1 MDSATTSSMTEGA
14 DDGVKGAVTSGPA
27 QAVPSRRTAILRSAV
42 VVGILVVVFG
52 LILPRFIDYQ
62 EVLDAFRSLTFLQ
75 VVQMTALASVAWVI
89 AGVPFAVLIEGLS
102 VARGTASYLILSG
115 IGASIPLGP
124 WNMGILWVVVRSW
137 GIRVQPATSG
147 IALYGVTNQLARL
160 AMPLLA
166 VIVLAAVGARPAG
179 GGAAVVIT
187 AISTVVLVVAVTL
200 MVAILRSDRAAD
212 WLGGAGQRIATW
224 VFGRLNRA
232 ERPDVDGAI
241 HRFRDQLGG
250 VMRRR
255 GLAGLLAAII
265 AQVTWCVVLIV
276 ALRIV
281 GVTEDILTAAE
292 VFAVYALVTVITIIP
307 MSPGGA
313 GIPELLYIAGM
324 SAIAG
329 PQYESLIAA
338 GVFLFRLY
346 QWFLPIPIAWVLL
359 KLARRGRSMLPST
372 AELRSYA
379 VDDAPVNQSAAA
391 AT

>member
-1 MDSATTSSMTEGA
+1 M
-14 DDGVKGAVTSGPA
+14 
-27 QAVPSRRTAILRSAV
+27 
-42 VVGILVVVFG
+42 VGILVVVFG
-52 LILPRFIDYQ
+52 LILPRFVDYD
-62 EVLDAFRSLTFLQ
+62 EVLAAFRALTFLQ

-124 WNMGILWVVVRSW
+124 WNMGILWVVVRGW

-160 AMPLLA
+160 ATPVLA
-166 VIVLAAVGARPAG
+166 VIALAAVGARPAG
-179 GGAAVVIT
+179 GGAAVLIT
-187 AISTVVLVVAVTL
+187 AISTIILVVAVTV
-200 MVAILRSDRAAD
+200 MIAILRSDRAAD
-212 WLGGAGQRIATW
+212 WLGRTGQRAAAW
-224 VFGRLNRA
+224 VFRRLNRV

-250 VMRRR
+250 VIRRR

-265 AQVTWCVVLIV
+265 TQVTWCVVLIV

-281 GVTEDILTAAE
+281 GVSDDVLTAAE
-292 VFAVYALVTVITIIP
+292 IFAVYALVNVITIIP

-324 SAIAG
+324 TAIAG
-329 PQYESLIAA
+329 PGYESLITA

-346 QWFLPIPIAWVLL
+346 QWFLPIPLAWILL
-359 KLARRGRSMLPST
+359 KLARRGRPMLPGT

-379 VDDAPVNQSAAA
+379 VDDAPVHQPAQ
-391 AT
+391 ATT